1 MKHYVFLPALAAA
14 LLLPACAAAPQ
25 GSTLGP
31 HADAPGLPL
40 PSGAEGAFS
49 YVPAE
54 GGFCTKLHAAC
65 RGCAAVE
72 FRTGRRGGTCRRVE
86 RRGLEGALSAIL
98 AIDSWY
104 ARRVEVGRDVGLGML
119 PTITFV
125 DAEGNA
131 LLRLAY
137 YPACEGFA
145 RVGGRYVSLWELF
158 GSWLA
163 PEPRAGA

>member
-1 MKHYVFLPALAAA
+1 MKRPFFLPVLAAA
-14 LLLPACAAAPQ
+14 LLLPACAAASQ
-25 GSTLGP
+25 NATLGP
-31 HADAPGLPL
+31 RAGAPGLPL
-40 PSGAEGAFS
+40 PSGAESAFT

-54 GGFCTKLHAAC
+54 GGFCAKLHAAC

-72 FRTGRRGGTCRRVE
+72 FRTGRLGGVCRRVE
-86 RRGLEGALSAIL
+86 RRELEGALAAIL
-98 AIDSWY
+98 TIDSWY
-104 ARRVEVGRDVGLGML
+104 ARRVAAGRDVGLGML

-125 DAEGNA
+125 DAEGKA

-163 PEPRAGA
+163 PEP